1 MQKLFI
7 LLFIP
12 LALWSPLA
20 VSQDQDEVLAVEWVD
35 LLSQADLD
43 AILNPPELT
52 HDGYGWQDQLE
63 QSGEGEDYLKAMQSA
78 DVNPDL
84 VNKRILIPG
93 FIVPTAYNDERKV
106 TEFFL
111 VPFFGACIHLPPPPP
126 NQIIYV
132 TYERGVQLDN
142 FYDAH
147 VVNGMLT
154 SESRRK
160 RASDLSLSPG
170 SRRRFSLFLLA
181 QRPFLLTATTSPW
194 ELLRLIPVR

>member
-7 LLFIP
+7 LLFFP

-20 VSQDQDEVLAVEWVD
+20 VSQEQDEVLAVEWVD

-78 DVNPDL
+78 DVNSDL

-111 VPFFGACIHLPPPPP
+111 VPFFENL
-126 NQIIYV
+126 Y
-132 TYERGVQLDN
+132 
-142 FYDAH
+142 
-147 VVNGMLT
+147 
-154 SESRRK
+154 
-160 RASDLSLSPG
+160 
-170 SRRRFSLFLLA
+170 LLIV
-181 QRPFLLTATTSPW
+181 
-194 ELLRLIPVR
+194 LIPICRNGRSWIS